1 MVPLSTTAG
10 PSEARV
16 LARAHA
22 AASAPP
28 MTNAA
33 RAAAVTLGRV
43 RNSTRRQGERQY
55 GGES

>member
-1 MVPLSTTAG
+1 
-10 PSEARV
+10 V